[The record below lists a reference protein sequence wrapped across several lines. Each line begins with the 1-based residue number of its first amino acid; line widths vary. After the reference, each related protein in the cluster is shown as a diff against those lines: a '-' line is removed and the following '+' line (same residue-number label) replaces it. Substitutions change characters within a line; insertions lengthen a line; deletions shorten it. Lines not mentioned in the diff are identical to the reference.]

1 MNASRKKV
9 ILFLSVLVPLVV
21 AMLFGIRIDT
31 DIDFGFLPKIY
42 AAINFT
48 TFLLLVAA
56 LVLIKNGNMIWHE
69 RIIKVCVAMTTL
81 FLILYITYHSTTDST
96 HFGGEGWIK
105 YVYFSILI
113 SHIMLSVLVIP
124 LVLFSLGWAMDKKF
138 DQHKRIARIAL
149 PIWMYVAIT
158 GVVVYLLISPY
169 YT

>member
-21 AMLFGIRIDT
+21 AMLFGVRIET
-31 DIDFGFLPKIY
+31 EIDFGFLPRIY

-48 TFLLLVAA
+48 TFILLIIA
-56 LVLIKNGNMIWHE
+56 LVLIKKGNRIWHE
-69 RIIKVCVAMTTL
+69 RLIKIAVGLTTL
-81 FLILYITYHSTTDST
+81 FLLLYITYHSTTDST
-96 HFGGEGWIK
+96 HFGGEGFIK
-105 YVYFSILI
+105 YVYFFILI
-113 SHIMLSVLVIP
+113 THIMLSVLVIP
-124 LVLFSLGWAMDKKF
+124 LVLFSLGWAMDKDF
-138 DQHKRIARIAL
+138 VQHKRIARIAL

>member
-21 AMLFGIRIDT
+21 AMLFGVRIDT
-31 DIDFGFLPKIY
+31 DIDFGFLPQIY
-42 AAINFT
+42 AVINFT
-48 TFLLLVAA
+48 TFILLIIA
-56 LVLIKNGNMIWHE
+56 LVLIKNGNMVWHE
-69 RIIKVCVAMTTL
+69 RIVKVAVGLTTL
-81 FLILYITYHSTTDST
+81 FLVLYITYHSTTDST
-96 HFGGEGWIK
+96 HFGGEGLIK

-124 LVLFSLGWAMDKKF
+124 LVLFSLGWAMDKDF
-138 DQHKRIARIAL
+138 VQHKRIARIAL
-149 PIWMYVAIT
+149 PIWMYVAIS